1 MDTKPTITEPAKPE
15 KKHLSATQISMFLR
29 CPEQFRFRYIEGKK
43 VPPTGAMM
51 QSKVWHKT
59 VEENYR
65 QKIQSEQDLPLDHM
79 QEFYAAEYETALKAE
94 EIAFESDENPG
105 QLKDEGIAITTVHH
119 KLIAPRVRPM
129 LVEEK
134 FTVNLGDDF
143 PYDLVGVWDLVDKDG
158 FIADNKAYSKTPNQD
173 DVDKDIQLG
182 IYSLGYR
189 ATRNQ
194 IERGLRLD
202 TIVKNK
208 NPKAVQI
215 STRRTNDDCRFL
227 LRLIEQVARVIQ
239 SGVFYPNP
247 NGWHCSAARC
257 GYWSRCVGKTF
268 VR

>member
-1 MDTKPTITEPAKPE
+1 M
-15 KKHLSATQISMFLR
+15 
-29 CPEQFRFRYIEGKK
+29 
-43 VPPTGAMM
+43 PPSGAMV

-65 QKIQSEQDLPLDHM
+65 QKVQSEKDLPLSHM
-79 QEFYAAEYETALKAE
+79 QEFYAAEYETALQSE
-94 EIAFESDENPG
+94 EIEFEANKNPG
-105 QLKDEGIAITTVHH
+105 KLKDEGISITTVHH
-119 KLIAPRVRPM
+119 KLIAPKVRPA

-134 FTVNLGDDF
+134 FTISLGEDF
-143 PYDLVGVWDLVDKDG
+143 PYDLVGVWDVVDKDG

-189 ATRNQ
+189 VSTNQ

-208 NPKAVQI
+208 NPKAVQVL
-215 STRRTNDDCRFL
+215 TRRTNDDCRFL

-239 SGVFYPNP
+239 SGNFYPNP
-247 NGWHCSAARC
+247 NGWHCSAIRC
-257 GYWSRCVGKTF
+257 GYWSQCIGKKF
-268 VR
+268 AR